1 MTGTISSNEKNSMMI
16 FVEGRQVTLHFAR
29 EPDIQVALKV
39 KQALLGSCLSV
50 GK

>member
-1 MTGTISSNEKNSMMI
+1 MTGTNNSEKNSMMI
-16 FVEGRQVTLHFAR
+16 SVEGHQVTLHFAR